1 MRIVAPI
8 LFVFAAAA
16 KGTFRDDHSVT
27 WFIADLQISKSPID
41 QGLRK
46 HQEAC
51 FTPVTKMEK
60 IIVIFC
66 NLFGAI

>member
-27 WFIADLQISKSPID
+27 WFIADLQISKSPI
-41 QGLRK
+41 GPTK
-46 HQEAC
+46 KSGEA
-51 FTPVTKMEK
+51 
-60 IIVIFC
+60 
-66 NLFGAI
+66 L